1 MAVVWFEI
9 PVLDLA
15 RAVEFYEAVLGV
27 TLERR
32 VIDGHEMAVFLE
44 PEGAV
49 GALAHGESYVPSLDG
64 SRVYFAVPDVADTLG
79 RAVAAGGQVLYPV
92 TEVEPGVR
100 VAEFADCEGN
110 RIAISSGPDGVDAP
124 VMA

>member
-1 MAVVWFEI
+1 MRPPPPLHRAGGALRRQGGAGLPRVGFVAVVWFEI

-49 GALAHGESYVPSLDG
+49 GALAHGESY
-64 SRVYFAVPDVADTLG
+64 
-79 RAVAAGGQVLYPV
+79 
-92 TEVEPGVR
+92 
-100 VAEFADCEGN
+100 
-110 RIAISSGPDGVDAP
+110 
-124 VMA
+124 